1 MTEKAHKLYDEAE
14 ITFEEY
20 EDGSLDVDMLFNYSD
35 LLKYCTE
42 DLLETFDV
50 SYNTEVEFYE
60 EADRLHDEPPYS
72 YKDPTVIWTPRKQNL
87 LGKLMVTC
95 RGYEFEN
102 DLLISCYVMENNEKQ
117 ARLCASLLTKYWI

>member
-20 EDGSLDVDMLFNYSD
+20 SDGSLDVDMLFNYSD

-42 DLLETFDV
+42 DLLDTFDV
-50 SYNTEVEFYE
+50 SYNAEVEFYE
-60 EADRLHDEPPYS
+60 EEDCLPDEPPYS

-87 LGKLMVTC
+87 LGKLLVTC

-102 DLLISCYVMENNEKQ
+102 DLFIYCNVNENNEKQ
-117 ARLCASLLTKYWI
+117 ARSCASLLTKYWM

>member
-1 MTEKAHKLYDEAE
+1 MTEKADKLYDEAE

-50 SYNTEVEFYE
+50 SYNT
-60 EADRLHDEPPYS
+60 
-72 YKDPTVIWTPRKQNL
+72 
-87 LGKLMVTC
+87 
-95 RGYEFEN
+95 
-102 DLLISCYVMENNEKQ
+102 
-117 ARLCASLLTKYWI
+117 